1 LASLSVAV
9 SLTALLLSGV
19 FSMQRKPAAMSE
31 RTAQLLPAQ
40 QSGAAL
46 MVANAIPGSPAMR
59 TEVLHHRQAF
69 PILRGKAECRLGEL
83 IPLRKMLIELARHN
97 ASGLSA
103 RGLTSVIYG
112 KPVVSAGHFLQRWAS
127 YQLAENTRPP

>member
-1 LASLSVAV
+1 MLRA
-9 SLTALLLSGV
+9 TI
-19 FSMQRKPAAMSE
+19 RAAFWW
-31 RTAQLLPAQ
+31 RT
-40 QSGAAL
+40 QSHWRPQCEQFTTGKWSRYCAAR
-46 MVANAIPGSPAMR
+46 P
-59 TEVLHHRQAF
+59 
-69 PILRGKAECRLGEL
+69 KCRLDL